1 MHHIAFELRSFEHHK
16 NSSDKL
22 AKQKIRPL
30 WGPSRHTAGHNIAA
44 YHHDPDQ
51 HYIELFSDLDV
62 YIPELDCMDPR
73 PWHENYL
80 KTKSVGRLELLGY
93 KLRSRFNW
101 DCYERRR
108 SNIG

>member
-16 NSSDKL
+16 DSSDKL
-22 AKQKIRPL
+22 AKQKIPVL
-30 WGPSRHTAGHNIAA
+30 CGASRHTAGHNIAA

-73 PWHENYL
+73 PWHEDFTS
-80 KTKSVGRLELLGY
+80 KTKSVGRIELLGY
-93 KLRSRFNW
+93 KLRSRFNRY
-101 DCYERRR
+101 CYERRSDR
-108 SNIG
+108 